1 MYYLGKDLQS
11 FRETALN
18 RMEIRRRNTG
28 SLPIRAIILHV
39 PAKNVDL
46 IDINE

>member
-1 MYYLGKDLQS
+1 MYKQRNHLES
-11 FRETALN
+11 FPETALN